1 MNDSVGIN
9 IAQNFNYI
17 VVEAGGHE
25 NVSFLKKDCINL
37 INKAR
42 RLQLGE

>member
-1 MNDSVGIN
+1 MNDSAGIN
-9 IAQNFNYI
+9 IAQNFNSI

-25 NVSFLKKDCINL
+25 NVSFLEKDCRNF